1 MPSLSQSGGVIVLG
15 GAIAVLGAVLF
26 WSGLIGGD
34 RVATRFGLTALGG
47 FVAAGLILAA
57 DFALK
62 ALGAG

>member
-1 MPSLSQSGGVIVLG
+1 MRV
-15 GAIAVLGAVLF
+15 
-26 WSGLIGGD
+26 GD
-34 RVATRFGLTALGG
+34 RSNTRVGLTTLGG